1 MKNVN
6 ENRSQ
11 DLKIFSQTTLCNW
24 PYEIADHH
32 LSENRMR
39 GPVVESL
46 FKESS
51 SPSQTLRFIMSDTSC
66 VIHFVSPILSP

>member
-1 MKNVN
+1 MSFFVDAELMKSVN

-39 GPVVESL
+39 VKQKVIENV
-46 FKESS
+46 
-51 SPSQTLRFIMSDTSC
+51 TLGFGRD
-66 VIHFVSPILSP
+66 LSFP